1 VQDQSHATKPLLGHR
16 DPEMAELEDK
26 MNTDINNMPEEVR
39 DRFKALKVLYDQAN
53 EIDHE
58 EEKEYRLLEVKYE
71 KLYAEIYNKRRNLI
85 TGKDDVDTAL
95 VKAFDE
101 RKQIRQA
108 DEKYAALEVELCDV
122 NQIQNTIK
130 GVSGFWLRSMLSQK
144 MLATTIM
151 EKDRA
156 ILSYLID
163 IRLELH
169 EHDNGFTLLF
179 DFEPNSYFSNPTLTK
194 KYHMSSHNIIEK
206 CEGCEIKWTAGS
218 DPTKMKKKKKQKKGG
233 KKTNVTV
240 TVKCD
245 SFFNFFETVDANDE
259 EKPKEEKDSDDEHE
273 HGFGEKMDADLE
285 LGNCFKDEIIP
296 LALEYYLGVIEQ
308 EDEDEYGCEDDD
320 DDDEKDKKPAKKS
333 AGAPGAGAG
342 AGPDGQKPECKQ
354 Q

>member
-1 VQDQSHATKPLLGHR
+1 
-16 DPEMAELEDK
+16 
-26 MNTDINNMPEEVR
+26 
-39 DRFKALKVLYDQAN
+39 
-53 EIDHE
+53 
-58 EEKEYRLLEVKYE
+58 
-71 KLYAEIYNKRRNLI
+71 
-85 TGKDDVDTAL
+85 
-95 VKAFDE
+95 
-101 RKQIRQA
+101 
-108 DEKYAALEVELCDV
+108 
-122 NQIQNTIK
+122 
-130 GVSGFWLRSMLSQK
+130 
-144 MLATTIM
+144 M

-156 ILSYLID
+156 ILNYLID

-169 EHDNGFTLLF
+169 EHDNGYTLIF
-179 DFEPNSYFSNPTLTK
+179 DFEPNSYFSNTTLTK

-245 SFFNFFETVDANDE
+245 SFFNFFETIDANDE
-259 EKPKEEKDSDDEHE
+259 EQPKDEKDSDEEHA

-285 LGNCFKDEIIP
+285 LGNCFKDDLIP

-308 EDEDEYGCEDDD
+308 EDDDDYGDEDEE
-320 DDDEKDKKPAKKS
+320 DEKEKPAKKAKKADEPS
-333 AGAPGAGAG
+333 GAPG